1 MSQRILPVIL
11 LSHFTAALVALG
23 MPPFFG
29 LILTDA
35 FAMDDPAWVGWFF
48 ILPTVCTAVAAPFW
62 GKVAD
67 RFGRRWSLIRAQL
80 GLAAAFVLAGLAPNV
95 TTFAAALILQG
106 ILGGTF
112 AASSAYLA
120 TVTRGQAL
128 AQALNWMQGSA
139 RSAMLLAPIL
149 IGALI
154 TRIPAQ
160 SLYLWLAIL
169 PLLSALQV
177 WKFAPPDQTQTGHR
191 AGKPQNNSGTVSFRW
206 QRLALLQFG
215 FNFSLVASFPYFIP
229 WVQSLTGSTTAVAGL
244 LYSLPHAV
252 YLAVLVSPL
261 RRSQLFQSPSALTA
275 GLALFALSYV
285 TQATTDSMAVILI
298 GRISMGLGM
307 TVCFFALNGETA
319 RLTRSENAGKSFG
332 ALDSI
337 GKWAGVAGGVFAGVA
352 TGMSDQAAPLWL
364 SAVVCLLTLTVSW
377 SRTHAPATSNHEC
390 LEKEES
396 RCR

>member
-35 FAMDDPAWVGWFF
+35 FAMDDPTWVGWFF
-48 ILPTVCTAVAAPFW
+48 ILPTVCTALAAPLW

-67 RFGRRWSLIRAQL
+67 RFGRRWSLIRAQI
-80 GLAAAFVLAGLAPNV
+80 GLAAAFVLAGLAPDL
-95 TTFAAALILQG
+95 TTFSVALALQG
-106 ILGGTF
+106 MLGGTF

-120 TVTRGQAL
+120 TVTSGQSL

-149 IGALI
+149 VGALI
-154 TRIPAQ
+154 ARITAQ
-160 SLYLWLAIL
+160 ELYLWLAVL

-177 WKFAPPDQTQTGHR
+177 WKFAPPDRTDAGHQTQKQLTSRG
-191 AGKPQNNSGTVSFRW
+191 AVSVHW
-206 QRLALLQFG
+206 QRLAVLQFG

-229 WVQSLTGSTTAVAGL
+229 WVKNLTGSSTAMAGL

-252 YLAVLVSPL
+252 YLVILISPL
-261 RRSQLFQSPSALTA
+261 RRSQLFQRSSTLTT
-275 GLALFALSYV
+275 GLAVFALSYV
-285 TQATTDSMAVILI
+285 TQAATDSTSAILI
-298 GRISMGLGM
+298 GRLCMGLGM
-307 TVCFFALNGETA
+307 TACFFALNGETA
-319 RLTRSENAGKSFG
+319 RLTRSESAGRSFG

-352 TGMSDQAAPLWL
+352 TGLFDQAAPLWL
-364 SAVVCLLTLTVSW
+364 GAVVCLLTLTVSW
-377 SRTHAPATSNHEC
+377 YRPYAPTTSNHQC
-390 LEKEES
+390 FEKEES